1 MGQYYALGHGVAKD
15 YAEAVKWYRQAA
27 EQNHAEAQLK
37 LGNCFADGLGVA
49 RDYPEA
55 VRWYRRAAEQ
65 NVDAEA
71 QINLAYCYAFGKGVK
86 QDHAE
91 AYAWSDLAT
100 NKDRSAAILRGDL
113 KRQLSAKKLAAA
125 QKRAAELRVQ
135 IDARRNGDGKK
146 D

>member
-1 MGQYYALGHGVAKD
+1 MCVQRDRSTRSWK
-15 YAEAVKWYRQAA
+15 
-27 EQNHAEAQLK
+27 
-37 LGNCFADGLGVA
+37 ADGLGVA

-91 AYAWSDLAT
+91 AYAWSDLAA

-135 IDARRNGDGKK
+135 IDARRNSDGKK